1 MADDDKTKA
10 QDQRSGSSTS
20 STSARRTMAPA
31 ARTPA
36 GADDVPAAVENVD
49 DGRSWIDDMSDDEL
63 EKLQQEVNRA
73 RLRRDRT
80 PREPS
85 FGISQGEQDELD
97 RTGHTV
103 SPFTGEKRGDWS
115 HERGSGRVA
124 GG

>member
-1 MADDDKTKA
+1 VADDDKSKA
-10 QDQRSGSSTS
+10 TIPTS
-20 STSARRTMAPA
+20 SRKTMAPA

-36 GADDVPAAVENVD
+36 GADDVPAESVD

-63 EKLQQEVNRA
+63 EKLQQELNRA

-97 RTGHTV
+97 RTGRTV

>member
-1 MADDDKTKA
+1 VADDDKSRAT
-10 QDQRSGSSTS
+10 SSTS
-20 STSARRTMAPA
+20 SRRTMAPA

-36 GADDVPAAVENVD
+36 GEDDVAVESVD
-49 DGRSWIDDMSDDEL
+49 DGRGWLDDMSDDEL
-63 EKLQQEVNRA
+63 EKLQGAVNRA

-85 FGISQGEQDELD
+85 FGISQGEQDELE
-97 RTGHTV
+97 RTGRTV

-115 HERGSGRVA
+115 HERRGAGRV

>member
-1 MADDDKTKA
+1 MADDKA
-10 QDQRSGSSTS
+10 ASSS
-20 STSARRTMAPA
+20 SRKTMAPA
-31 ARTPA
+31 ARRPA
-36 GADDVPAAVENVD
+36 GEDEPVAVENAD
-49 DGRSWIDDMSDDEL
+49 DDRSYLDDMAPDELDEL
-63 EKLQQEVNRA
+63 EAQIKRA

-97 RTGHTV
+97 RTGRSV

-115 HERGSGRVA
+115 HERNRGGSGRVV